1 MYYKDVYKTKKIN
14 ACITHVL
21 HLGGIFMK
29 IDSIGID
36 KGSTYTKD
44 SNGNMFK
51 SVVALADGE
60 FGINKSDIFALDS
73 NYFIVGDKALKKN
86 YDYATDLLK
95 TEQYNT
101 KVCVYY
107 ALSKF
112 KVDQT
117 LEYGLVNLGLP
128 IGKYFH
134 YKNNYKNM
142 FILERPVPI
151 MLGRTIKNIIINR
164 VEVIPESAGIF
175 YSQDISEFA
184 GKKVI
189 VIDIGGLS
197 VDISVYDDC
206 EITNVYDTF
215 DMGMM
220 HTYQMI
226 VGKINNLYD
235 TNYTAWDIEGMLNSG
250 LYIMG
255 KNYTDEFNY
264 ITNGIFEIHTK
275 EIVNKL
281 KLLTNI
287 NDAYTVLL
295 GGGGGKVLE
304 RYFVKYIPHIRLID
318 DYQFANAKMFN
329 EIGKVMYL

>member
-1 MYYKDVYKTKKIN
+1 
-14 ACITHVL
+14 
-21 HLGGIFMK
+21 MK

-44 SNGNMFK
+44 SDSNIFK
-51 SVVALADGE
+51 SVVALANDE
-60 FGINKSDIFALDS
+60 FGINKSDIFALDN
-73 NYFIVGDKALKKN
+73 NYFTVGDKALKKN

-101 KVCVYY
+101 KVCIYY

-112 KVDQT
+112 KSDQI

-142 FILERPVPI
+142 FVLGKPVPVMVNRI
-151 MLGRTIKNIIINR
+151 IKNISIHR
-164 VEVIPESAGIF
+164 VEVIPESSGIF
-175 YSQDISEFA
+175 YSQDVSEFA
-184 GKKVI
+184 NKKVI

-197 VDISVYDDC
+197 VDISIYYDC
-206 EITNVYDTF
+206 EITNTYDTF

-220 HTYQMI
+220 HPYQLI
-226 VGKINNLYD
+226 IGKINNLYD
-235 TNYTAWDIEGMLNSG
+235 TNFTAWDIEGMLKNG
-250 LYIMG
+250 LYLMG
-255 KNYTDEFNY
+255 KDYTDEFKY
-264 ITNGIFEIHTK
+264 IANSVFENHTK

-287 NDAYTVLL
+287 NDAYAVLL

-304 RYFVKYIPHIRLID
+304 KYFVKYAPHAKLID
-318 DYQFANAKMFN
+318 DYQFANAKIFN
-329 EIGKVMYL
+329 EIGKVMHL